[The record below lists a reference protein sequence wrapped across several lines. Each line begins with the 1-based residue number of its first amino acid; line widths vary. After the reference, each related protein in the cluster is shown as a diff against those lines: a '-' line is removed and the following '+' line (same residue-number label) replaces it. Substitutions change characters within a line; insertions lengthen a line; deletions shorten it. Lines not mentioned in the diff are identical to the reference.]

1 MIKYKKGVKILNQ
14 LIVEQILL
22 GIVSSVCGQDYD
34 DECCT
39 DIGTDHLIPS
49 LIDDHYTIGVQ
60 MWEDNPLGI

>member
-1 MIKYKKGVKILNQ
+1 MNQ

-39 DIGTDHLIPS
+39 DIATDHLIPS
-49 LIDDHYTIGVQ
+49 IIDDHCTIGVQ
-60 MWEDNPLGI
+60 M

>member
-22 GIVSSVCGQDYD
+22 GIVSSVCGEYYD

-49 LIDDHYTIGVQ
+49 IIDDHCT
-60 MWEDNPLGI
+60 M

>member
-22 GIVSSVCGQDYD
+22 GIVSSICGENYDD

-39 DIGTDHLIPS
+39 DIGTDHLILS
-49 LIDDHYTIGVQ
+49 IIDDHCTIGVQ
-60 MWEDNPLGI
+60 M

>member
-39 DIGTDHLIPS
+39 GIGTDHLIPS
-49 LIDDHYTIGVQ
+49 IIDDHCTIGVQ
-60 MWEDNPLGI
+60 M

>member
-34 DECCT
+34 DKCCT

-49 LIDDHYTIGVQ
+49 LIDDHCTIGVQ
-60 MWEDNPLGI
+60 M

>member
-22 GIVSSVCGQDYD
+22 GIVSSVCGEYYD
-34 DECCT
+34 DNDECCT

-49 LIDDHYTIGVQ
+49 IIDDHCTIGVQ
-60 MWEDNPLGI
+60 M

>member
-34 DECCT
+34 DECYT

-49 LIDDHYTIGVQ
+49 LIDDHCTIGVQ
-60 MWEDNPLGI
+60 M